1 LAFPG
6 SLSKR
11 VRGGS
16 NKVSLPAVNSLA
28 TVPMEKHGKKVVE
41 MKSSLDHLEI
51 IIHKW
56 SIKFHKIMF

>member
-28 TVPMEKHGKKVVE
+28 TVPMEKHGKTVVE
-41 MKSSLDHLEI
+41 MKSS
-51 IIHKW
+51 
-56 SIKFHKIMF
+56 